1 MTHQPLSLQQEAT
14 HESTP
19 GDRLKELAQI
29 STELPQLVAKN
40 PSAPSELL
48 QELSNS
54 GDVITRQNVVANPNT
69 PTEVLLNLGS
79 EFPEQLLNNPSFFL
93 LWLEN
98 PNLLDEMPQT
108 TLLSIFKQESVP
120 ISLLEWAVN
129 HLDSQVQLVAED
141 DVFYRMD
148 HRAAQQH
155 SKVKLL
161 ALAVA
166 MNAQTPKTL
175 LEKLVHSQYGEVQEA
190 ARLHVNWSGE
200 MTSGWD
206 EAAREAL
213 RTTPFPH
220 HRSEAHA
227 PYLKN
232 LAKRDLIP
240 EFVLEELARHQ
251 DKDVRSLVA
260 YLPNTP
266 AKILEQLALDED
278 SFVRSDVAYKS
289 HTPVK
294 ILEQLALDKDN
305 HVRSAVAYNSHT
317 PAKILEQL
325 ALDKDSYVRSTVA
338 KNPNTPVKTLEQLA
352 LDKDSNVRSGVANN
366 ANTSLNLLAQLL
378 EQLAQDKNDRVLE
391 DVAKNS
397 NTPVKVLEQ
406 LAQDKHHHAVC
417 TYVAQNPNTPVKIL
431 EQLAQH
437 GTHWILWAV
446 GSNPNTPLKLLEQ
459 LAQLEDYYPREGVA
473 KNPSTPLKLLEQ
485 LAQGEICVH
494 ESIANNPNTSVNLLE
509 QLGQM
514 KCKAARKGVGSNPN
528 TPLKL
533 LEQLAQEGDNEV
545 RQGITSNPNIP
556 IEFLER
562 LLEQVAQDKNHS
574 LREFVA
580 KHPNTP
586 VSLLLEVTLTF
597 GSQDSTPSLSRFLVL
612 LNSQT
617 PAKALAK
624 YYRSEIW
631 LERYAFAQNPNTPT
645 DTLKALAVDVNR
657 IVRAAAKANLQH
669 R

>member
-14 HESTP
+14 NESTL
-19 GDRLKELAQI
+19 GDRLIELANI
-29 STELPQLVAKN
+29 STPLAQLVSKN

-48 QELSNS
+48 LKLSESN
-54 GDVITRQNVVANPNT
+54 DETTRKNVAANPNT
-69 PTEVLLNLGS
+69 PTEVLLNLGG

-93 LWLEN
+93 LWLEK
-98 PNLLDEMPQT
+98 PNILDEMPQT
-108 TLLSIFKQESVP
+108 TLLGILKQESVP

-129 HLDSQVQLVAED
+129 QLDSQVQLVAKD
-141 DVFYRMD
+141 DFFYGMD
-148 HRAAQQH
+148 RRAAQQQ

-161 ALAVA
+161 TLAVA
-166 MNAQTPKTL
+166 MNTQTSKTL
-175 LEKLVHSQYGEVQEA
+175 LEKLVHSQYTEVQEA
-190 ARLHVNWSGE
+190 ALLHVNLAGE

-232 LAKRDLIP
+232 LAHRGLIP
-240 EFVLEELARHQ
+240 EFVLEQLARHQ

-260 YLPNTP
+260 FLPNTP
-266 AKILEQLALDED
+266 AKILEQLAQDED
-278 SFVRSDVAYKS
+278 SFVRRDVAYNS
-289 HTPVK
+289 NTPVK
-294 ILEQLALDKDN
+294 ILEQLAKDKDS
-305 HVRSAVAYNSHT
+305 HVRSSVVY
-317 PAKILEQL
+317 
-325 ALDKDSYVRSTVA
+325 
-338 KNPNTPVKTLEQLA
+338 NPNTPLKLLEH
-352 LDKDSNVRSGVANN
+352 
-366 ANTSLNLLAQLL
+366 LL
-378 EQLAQDKNDRVLE
+378 EQLAQDQENSVRSS
-391 DVAKNS
+391 VAKNP
-397 NTPVKVLEQ
+397 NTSVEILEQ
-406 LAQDKHHHAVC
+406 LAQDKDETIRVSVAQNPNTPIKILEQLAQDEDYTVC
-417 TYVAQNPNTPVKIL
+417 IYVAQNPNTPVKIL

-446 GSNPNTPLKLLEQ
+446 GSNPNTPLQLLEQ
-459 LAQLEDYYPREGVA
+459 LAQREDYYPREGVA

-485 LAQGEICVH
+485 LAQGKICVH

-509 QLGQM
+509 QLAQM
-514 KCKAARKGVGSNPN
+514 PCGAARKGVGSNPN
-528 TPLKL
+528 TPFQL
-533 LEQLAQEGDNEV
+533 LEQLAQDGNNEV
-545 RQGITSNPNIP
+545 RQAIASNPNIP

-562 LLEQVAQDKNHS
+562 LLEQVAQDNNHS

-580 KHPNTP
+580 QHPNTP
-586 VSLLLEVTLTF
+586 ISLLLEVTLTF
-597 GSQDSTPSLSRFLVL
+597 RTQDSTPVLSHFLVL
-612 LNSQT
+612 LHSQT

-624 YYRSEIW
+624 NCRSEIW
-631 LERYAFAQNPNTPT
+631 LERYAIAQNPNTPT